1 MHHRRRRDGH
11 EDLVPGTELKQTPL
25 VHGVQCILGVRRPAF
40 GAHTLQQLDGPQVRS
55 LLVDALDQLVASAML
70 LTLAGRRVAEVHL
83 GVQVVAAVLGHAQT
97 PVGQSHVV
105 EVGPKALV
113 GPGAHRVAAGLVQ
126 VRLGVGILSGGTW
139 FGFGEMVRKKK
150 RKRAMSSTKT

>member
-11 EDLVPGTELKQTPL
+11 EDLVPGPELKQTPL
-25 VHGVQCILGVRRPAF
+25 VHGVQRILGVRRPAF
-40 GAHTLQQLDGPQVRS
+40 GAHTLQQLDGPQVRG
-55 LLVDALDQLVASAML
+55 LLVDTLDQLVAGAML
-70 LTLAGRRVAEVHL
+70 LALTGRRVAEVHL

-97 PVGQSHVV
+97 PTGQSHVV

-113 GPGAHRVAAGLVQ
+113 GPGAHRVTAGLVQ

-139 FGFGEMVRKKK
+139 FGGMVRKRKKK
-150 RKRAMSSTKT
+150 REMSSTNK